1 MYIIYEVSAFP
12 AMINQPATLLE
23 PRAFEARPEGN
34 TFFFRN
40 FPSFFPF
47 RSQISRIF
55 EPLPPP
61 FPLTYQ
67 TTLVDSYSHQ
77 ILYTRV

>member
-55 EPLPPP
+55 EPLP
-61 FPLTYQ
+61 
-67 TTLVDSYSHQ
+67 S
-77 ILYTRV
+77 ILSFDVSNNSSRFL